1 MDELFAFD
9 GSLWV
14 HRTRGAMTAQCD
26 LEAHNNIAL
35 NLGHEVA
42 MGRRTV
48 ADARAMYVKLA
59 MEHKEGMASPYTF
72 RHHVPDDAERGRPRH
87 GREDA

>member
-1 MDELFAFD
+1 MALARNDHQCVGEVLRVPQAVQHSVPGEMMDELFAFD

-14 HRTRGAMTAQCD
+14 HRTRGEMNAQCD

-48 ADARAMYVKLA
+48 ADARAV
-59 MEHKEGMASPYTF
+59 
-72 RHHVPDDAERGRPRH
+72 D
-87 GREDA
+87 